1 MRTPDSAVLERES
14 ELSRIEAALDS
25 AARGEGRVL
34 LIEGRA
40 GIGKTRLV
48 QATRDLA
55 KARGF
60 GRLQAVGDALE
71 SAMAWGVVRQ
81 MVERS
86 VSRYTGEIR
95 AALLAG
101 PSGDALRALD
111 AAATDPS
118 EAELARTLHS
128 LWWVAVDLSASRP
141 LLITVDDAHW
151 ADLSSAQFLVYL
163 SRRIA
168 DLPIALVVATRPPA
182 ENTGPLAQLSVSRQ
196 AERVLPRPLT
206 AAALTALLAARPGPA
221 AAPAVVA
228 ALHAASGGNPFLA
241 RVLVDEL
248 DALGLPL
255 DAAATAARV
264 GTLGPSTVFR
274 AALGRLP
281 SAAVRLAGA
290 AAVLGVGSDPWQAA
304 TITGLDPAE
313 LTAAAE
319 ALAAANVLV
328 SDGDHLVFVHPVVR
342 EAVLADLGPVAR
354 RGLHARA
361 AVELAAAN
369 APADRIAAHLAQ
381 APRGTLPEAAAVLRR
396 AAVALLAAGDARTAT
411 EHLTRAVDE
420 DPDDPA
426 LRAELGRALL
436 RTGEAARAR
445 DELRAAAAGLPD
457 AELLAAAASATA
469 VVDGPATAIA
479 ELEAAIRARPAGDR
493 DAGRLHL
500 EARLA
505 VIRSF
510 MAEERHRSSA
520 HLRGY
525 ADLPGGTP
533 DERTLLGLLAQ
544 MGRYEVSPAAEVA
557 ATASRALANGAYFD
571 DATGST
577 EAMVAWVVALLALI
591 SADGVEPARREIDR
605 ARLRVRAHGSPVE
618 FAMVA
623 NAGLFLSWRLGDVA
637 AVDAES
643 EGALAAITHEDPAPH
658 VIALRATGT
667 HFTVYAA
674 LERGDLDGAA
684 AALDRFDTAH
694 PDRPTMM
701 PTIWLH
707 EPRALIAL
715 GRNDPRLARA
725 ESARQRDLMA
735 EAGLDPPTIP
745 WRAPAVRAAML
756 LGDTAEAGT
765 LAAEQL
771 AIARRWGAA
780 TEVGAALRL
789 LAHADPERRLD
800 LLTES
805 VAVLRASPARLELAR
820 SLVDLGEALRVA
832 RRRGD
837 AREVLHR
844 GIDLAGDCGSA
855 ALRQRAVEAL
865 EALGDR
871 PRRPVFAGPEAL
883 TASERRVA
891 GLAAAGRA
899 NREIAQE
906 LFVTPKTVEN
916 HLGRI
921 YTKLGITGRRDLA
934 QALV

>member
-1 MRTPDSAVLERES
+1 MRVPDSGVLEREP
-14 ELSRIEAALDS
+14 ELSRIQAALES
-25 AARGEGRVL
+25 AARGEGRVVV
-34 LIEGRA
+34 IEGRA

-48 QATRDLA
+48 QATRELA

-128 LWWVAVDLSASRP
+128 LWWVAVDLSATRP

-196 AERVLPRPLT
+196 AERVLPRPLSV
-206 AAALTALLAARPGPA
+206 AALTDLLTVRSAP
-221 AAPAVVA
+221 APAVVA
-228 ALHAASGGNPFLA
+228 AVHAASGGNPFLA

-255 DAAATAARV
+255 DAPGTAARV

-274 AALGRLP
+274 VALGRLP
-281 SAAVRLAGA
+281 ADAVRLAGA
-290 AAVLGVGSDPWQAA
+290 AAVLGVGSDPWQAGA
-304 TITGLDPAE
+304 ITGLDPAA

-328 SDGDHLVFVHPVVR
+328 SDGDQLVFVHPVVR

-354 RGLHARA
+354 TALHARA

-369 APADRIAAHLAQ
+369 APADRVAAHLAQ
-381 APRGTLPEAAAVLRR
+381 APRGTLPEAAAVLRK

-411 EHLTRAVDE
+411 AHLTRAVDE

-445 DELRAAAAGLPD
+445 DELRAAAVGLPD
-457 AELLAAAASATA
+457 AELVAAAASATA
-469 VVDGPATAIA
+469 VVDGPGVAIA

-493 DAGRLHL
+493 DVGRLHL

-510 MAEERHRSSA
+510 LPEERRRSSE

-525 ADLPGGTP
+525 ASLPGGTP

-544 MGRYEVSPAAEVA
+544 MGRYEVAPAAEVA

-591 SADGVEPARREIDR
+591 SADGTEPARREIDR

-623 NAGLFLSWRLGDVA
+623 NAALFLNWRLGEVTA
-637 AVDAES
+637 MEAES
-643 EGALAAITHEDPAPH
+643 EGALAAITCEDPVPH

-667 HFTVYAA
+667 HFSAYAA
-674 LERGDLDGAA
+674 LERGDLAA
-684 AALDRFDTAH
+684 ATAALDRFEAEH
-694 PDRPTMM
+694 PDRPRLM

-715 GRNDPRLARA
+715 GHGDPRQARA
-725 ESARQRDLMA
+725 QALRQRDLMLA
-735 EAGLDPPTIP
+735 AGLDPPTIP

-756 LGDTAEAGT
+756 LGNTGEALE

-771 AIARRWGAA
+771 VIARGWGAS

-789 LAHADPERRLD
+789 LAHADPDRRLD

-805 VAVLRASPARLELAR
+805 IAMLETGPARLELAR

-844 GIDLAGDCGSA
+844 GIDLAADCGSA

-871 PRRPVFAGPEAL
+871 PRRPMFAGPGAL

-921 YTKLGITGRRDLA
+921 YTKLGIAGRRDLA